1 VRIEILN
8 RPSYAIADVHL
19 ASGES
24 VLSEGGAMVS
34 MTDNISISTSTV
46 ARGGGGG
53 MGALLAGVKRMLA
66 GESFFINKF
75 TASGD
80 GHVSLAP
87 VLIGDVEQI
96 SMDGAKNLIVQS
108 SSFLACSSSLAM
120 DTQFGGL
127 KGLFSGEA
135 LFWIKFSGAGE
146 LLINSFGGIFHK
158 DVDGHFICDT
168 GHIAAFEDSLTY
180 KVKPIGG
187 WKSTLLSGE
196 GLVCQFEGK
205 GRLYMQTHNAR
216 EFGGFIGGRLPPRK
230 QS

>member
-1 VRIEILN
+1 MRIEILH

-19 ASGES
+19 TQGEA
-24 VLSEGGAMVS
+24 VMSEGGAMVS
-34 MTDNISISTSTV
+34 MTDNVSVTTATFSK
-46 ARGGGGG
+46 GGGGG
-53 MGALLAGVKRMLA
+53 LGGLLAGAKRLLA

-87 VLIGDVEQI
+87 VLVGDVEHI
-96 SMDGAKNLIVQS
+96 VMDGTKNLIVQS
-108 SSFLACSSSLAM
+108 SSFLAASESLQM

-135 LFWIKFSGAGE
+135 LFWIKFSGKGD
-146 LLINSFGGIFHK
+146 LIVNSFGGIYHT
-158 DVDGHFICDT
+158 DVDGAFVCDT

-180 KVKPIGG
+180 TVKKVGG

-196 GLVCQFEGK
+196 GLVTEFTGK
-205 GRLYMQTHNAR
+205 GRLYMQTHNAKG
-216 EFGGFIGGRLPPRK
+216 FGGFIGPKLPPRK
-230 QS
+230 Q